1 MKSNRG
7 LLGRIYKA
15 VLNPRLLI
23 TYLVIHN
30 SYLFPDDK
38 RYLLLLHKLFTKR
51 KMDLEH
57 PQTYSEKLNWLKL
70 HDRNPEY
77 TIMVDKVK
85 AKEWV
90 SQRIGSQYIIPT
102 IGVWENPELIDFDSL
117 PNKFV
122 LKCNHNSGAG
132 MCICRDKSSLDKNSV
147 IKELR
152 KGLKEDYFMA
162 YREWPYKHVPRRVL
176 AERFMEDDVSGSDLT
191 DYKFFCFNGEPYMMY
206 ISQDYSE
213 NPTTD
218 FFDMDFNRLPIR
230 MKDPNSDKDVSKPAS
245 FDEMKRLARALSKGV
260 PHLRVDFYLINNR
273 IFFGELTF
281 FHNAGFTVIK
291 PKEWDI
297 RIGEMIKLP

>member
-1 MKSNRG
+1 
-7 LLGRIYKA
+7 
-15 VLNPRLLI
+15 
-23 TYLVIHN
+23 
-30 SYLFPDDK
+30 
-38 RYLLLLHKLFTKR
+38 
-51 KMDLEH
+51 
-57 PQTYSEKLNWLKL
+57 
-70 HDRNPEY
+70 
-77 TIMVDKVK
+77 
-85 AKEWV
+85 
-90 SQRIGSQYIIPT
+90 
-102 IGVWENPELIDFDSL
+102 
-117 PNKFV
+117 
-122 LKCNHNSGAG
+122 
-132 MCICRDKSSLDKNSV
+132 
-147 IKELR
+147 
-152 KGLKEDYFMA
+152 
-162 YREWPYKHVPRRVL
+162 
-176 AERFMEDDVSGSDLT
+176 
-191 DYKFFCFNGEPYMMY
+191 MMY